1 MVVGL
6 VHAGNLR
13 WGKGRSNR
21 QKIKWPALKSR
32 RLTVQNHPKPSKTHH
47 PLKYY
52 EILKPRIAQNIWD
65 CIWHHWFYFPSIY
78 KVFPIH
84 RFVLCFV
91 MLSYCP
97 IACYVTCRTE
107 RGDPQRTR
115 QRMTFLKA
123 CANSVGR
130 KTWTTHLLLGHPRTL
145 NDFCRSD
152 QLKGGL
158 KQHEVT
164 IQNPLLSVQLEVYSG
179 RHVHTHIYIYTYTY
193 IHIYIY
199 THNVIIHIIYI
210 LLYCLP
216 ISEICNCT
224 QAGWHQNTSADRC
237 WSSTR
242 TLKTCVVFNPV
253 LSSDLWFGPSS
264 ITSLGA
270 ILTKVDLLDLL
281 CFDMFCS
288 FRKYYIY
295 IYAYIYIII
304 WIIPSSRIHICI
316 PGISLV
322 FFSRVM

>member
-1 MVVGL
+1 MTGKDQPR
-6 VHAGNLR
+6 HCGCRAGPC
-13 WGKGRSNR
+13 R
-21 QKIKWPALKSR
+21 QPSVRQGEKQQTEDQITRTEITQTDS
-32 RLTVQNHPKPSKTHH
+32 PKPSKTHH

-97 IACYVTCRTE
+97 IACYVTCRIE

-115 QRMTFLKA
+115 QRMTCLKA

-130 KTWTTHLLLGHPRTL
+130 KTWTTHLLLGHPQTL

-179 RHVHTHIYIYTYTY
+179 RHVHTHIYIYTHVT
-193 IHIYIY
+193 
-199 THNVIIHIIYI
+199 IHIINI
-210 LLYCLP
+210 FFTLLTHYRNMQLHTSGMA
-216 ISEICNCT
+216 SE
-224 QAGWHQNTSADRC
+224 H
-237 WSSTR
+237 
-242 TLKTCVVFNPV
+242 
-253 LSSDLWFGPSS
+253 
-264 ITSLGA
+264 
-270 ILTKVDLLDLL
+270 
-281 CFDMFCS
+281 
-288 FRKYYIY
+288 
-295 IYAYIYIII
+295 
-304 WIIPSSRIHICI
+304 
-316 PGISLV
+316 
-322 FFSRVM
+322 FSR

>member
-1 MVVGL
+1 MF
-6 VHAGNLR
+6 N
-13 WGKGRSNR
+13 WKF
-21 QKIKWPALKSR
+21 I
-32 RLTVQNHPKPSKTHH
+32 
-47 PLKYY
+47 
-52 EILKPRIAQNIWD
+52 
-65 CIWHHWFYFPSIY
+65 
-78 KVFPIH
+78 
-84 RFVLCFV
+84 
-91 MLSYCP
+91 
-97 IACYVTCRTE
+97 
-107 RGDPQRTR
+107 RGDTY
-115 QRMTFLKA
+115 
-123 CANSVGR
+123 
-130 KTWTTHLLLGHPRTL
+130 THT
-145 NDFCRSD
+145 
-152 QLKGGL
+152 
-158 KQHEVT
+158 
-164 IQNPLLSVQLEVYSG
+164 
-179 RHVHTHIYIYTYTY
+179 YIYTYTY
-193 IHIYIY
+193 IHIY

-295 IYAYIYIII
+295 MYAYIYIII